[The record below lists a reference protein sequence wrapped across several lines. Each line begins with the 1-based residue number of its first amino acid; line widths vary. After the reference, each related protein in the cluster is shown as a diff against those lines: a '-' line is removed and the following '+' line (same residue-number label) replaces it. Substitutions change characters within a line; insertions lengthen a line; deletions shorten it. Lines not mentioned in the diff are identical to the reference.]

1 MQELILSMLVGRA
14 PDWVVVFVTSLLG
27 VVAIFT
33 FVIFSNLAAV
43 WIERR
48 LLGRFQ
54 IRSGPNRTGP
64 EGLLQPLADA
74 LKVVGKEAIMPF
86 AVDKW
91 VYLAA
96 PAAVFAPAILSFAV
110 IPYAP
115 GLTLLNIDVGIL
127 FLGAVGSVGVVPIFM
142 AGWSSNNKY
151 SLLGAMRAIAVT
163 VSYEIPLILSLIGI
177 LVLGATLHLETLG
190 EYQIEHGWFLFLQ
203 PLAFIIFFI
212 AGSAELNRT
221 PTDIMEGESELT
233 AGFHTE
239 YSGFKFTL
247 FYLAEYT
254 HVLAFSAVIVTLFM
268 GGWGSGPGLDLIPPA
283 LWFAAKMYLIFCVFV
298 WTRAT
303 LPRMRIDQLMGFA
316 WKFLIPLTLMNIL
329 ITAIEV
335 YVGLASIPIFLI
347 NTVLAAVLVVLWT
360 RVVSVR
366 GVAVNRSEY
375 VARMMSQ
382 PTGQAG
388 R

>member
-177 LVLGATLHLETLG
+177 LVLGATLHLETLV